1 MAQRGTPVS
10 ISTKLRVR
18 QLANESDRVVIAA
31 IARELGLSRPTVYKY
46 LRPINRN
53 GTKLRKQPPR

>member
-18 QLANESDRVVIAA
+18 QLADESDRVVIAA

-46 LRPINRN
+46 LRPINR
-53 GTKLRKQPPR
+53 RVVS